1 MSSGI
6 LIVIKPGKK
15 PNEVSW
21 NLPTSGRGPPLELV
35 LALMK
40 APYVIQLFDYL
51 GIKRRMYM
59 YDLDGGP
66 RLEGSRL
73 NEQVK
78 LLVPSIPWP
87 VRGILIIDIPTTLNR
102 EEEDAQTQG
111 YSEIAFNNLDK

>member
-6 LIVIKPGKK
+6 LIVIKPGKE
-15 PNEVSW
+15 PRQVSW
-21 NLPTSGRGPPLELV
+21 KLPTPGKGPPLELL

-51 GIKRRMYM
+51 GIKRRMYT

-66 RLEGSRL
+66 RLEGSQL

-87 VRGILIIDIPTTLNR
+87 LRGILIIDIPTTLNR
-102 EEEDAQTQG
+102 EEEDAQIKG